1 MIKEACVENFSHIP
15 KMIAAGADRIELNND
30 LASGGTTP
38 SFGVM
43 KKAVE
48 YCHRHGVPVV
58 VMIRP
63 RSGNFVYDKDE
74 ISIMVTDIQTAGLL
88 GVDAVAFGC
97 LTGNNQLNKTQM
109 QRLISLAQLLEVDTV
124 MHMAFD
130 EIPEKDQKAAINW
143 LAKYGVKRIL
153 THGGSLDETIFA
165 TMPHLKKIMVGA
177 KNKIEILPGGGIN
190 VKNRDEVAKALGVP
204 QLHGS
209 KIVVNQ

>member
-97 LTGNNQLNKTQM
+97 LKGDNQLNKTQM
-109 QRLISLAQLLEVDTV
+109 QRLISLAQLLKVDTV

-130 EIPEKDQKAAINW
+130 EIPEKDQKDAINW
-143 LAKYGVKRIL
+143 LAKNGVKRIL

-165 TMPHLKKIMVGA
+165 TVPHLKQIMEWA
-177 KNKIEILPGGGIN
+177 KDKIEILPGGGIN
-190 VKNRDEVAKALGVP
+190 IKNREEVAKTLGAG